1 MGMTEAIKN
10 NIKRKTPKINDVKF
24 LNGFPLF
31 SFVELNVNELCNRTC
46 IFCPRHDP
54 KEYPNQNLHMSLDL
68 AEEIANQLSGINFDG
83 IVNISGTGEATLTK
97 HLSEIVQKFGDKKIH
112 IELVTNGDKLK
123 PKLIESLYN
132 AGLQQMVVSMYD
144 GPEQIKHFENLFK
157 ESNVGDNYYT
167 LRDRW
172 YDEEED
178 YGLLYTNRAGSM
190 GDKLLSPHERP
201 CYYTHY
207 STYIDWNGD
216 VLLCCQDMYN
226 RTKIF
231 GNVLEKKLVD
241 IWIDKKL
248 IDYRK
253 KLSVGKRVLS
263 PCDNCTANG
272 MVFGDKHSKL
282 W

>member
-1 MGMTEAIKN
+1 MNFPKKKYIK
-10 NIKRKTPKINDVKF
+10 IKDYF
-24 LNGFPLF
+24 FDY
-31 SFVELNVNELCNRTC
+31 LNVSNEV
-46 IFCPRHDP
+46 I
-54 KEYPNQNLHMSLDL
+54 KKIDL
-68 AEEIANQLSGINFDG
+68 KILIKIANLLENKIKSNK
-83 IVNISGTGEATLTK
+83 NIFICG
-97 HLSEIVQKFGDKKIH
+97 
-112 IELVTNGDKLK
+112 NGGSAAIANHYVADYLKLLRTHTKLK

-144 GPEQIKHFENLFK
+144 GPEQIQYFKDLFK